1 MSRTLL
7 FEIGL
12 EELPASFVD
21 GALAA
26 MPTLATDALA
36 RVRLS
41 HGEIRALGTP
51 RRLTLIVE
59 GLAEAQSDLSEVV
72 MGPPKAAAFEADGTP
87 KKAAIGFA
95 KKLGLEVEQLVIE
108 ETDKGPY
115 VAGKR
120 EEKGQAA
127 AEVLPALLEEL
138 TRKIPFPKSMRW
150 GEGEHAFGR
159 PVHWIVCLFG
169 ADLVPL
175 ALLGT
180 ESGRETRGHR
190 FLAPASFAL
199 ADADAYVD
207 ALREAHVLVD
217 PEERTRVMLE
227 RLEAAAAEAG
237 GQMVPDAFLVGENAT
252 LVEEPH
258 VICGSFDEAF
268 LALPDEVT
276 IEVMRGH
283 QRYFALRTPE
293 GKLLPRYLA
302 VTNTDQAPEIITKG
316 NDRVLKAR
324 LADGRFF
331 VEEDQARTLEA
342 MVPGLDQVVFQ
353 AKLGTLGERVQR
365 FASVVK
371 ALGDDGPA
379 SAAARLCKADLV
391 SLIIGEFPELQGI
404 MGRWYALKQGVDEVV
419 ADAIRDHYLPR
430 GASDA
435 VPSAVPSARWPSA
448 PTRWWAAS
456 VSGWSRAGARTRS
469 RCGARPSGSCAS
481 RSRGRS
487 TWTCAPPSPR
497 RTPPTARRTSR

>member
-12 EELPASFVD
+12 EGLPASFVD

-276 IEVMRGH
+276 IEV
-283 QRYFALRTPE
+283 QRPEEVDYRT
-293 GKLLPRYLA
+293 
-302 VTNTDQAPEIITKG
+302 TN
-316 NDRVLKAR
+316 
-324 LADGRFF
+324 
-331 VEEDQARTLEA
+331 
-342 MVPGLDQVVFQ
+342 
-353 AKLGTLGERVQR
+353 
-365 FASVVK
+365 
-371 ALGDDGPA
+371 A
-379 SAAARLCKADLV
+379 SA
-391 SLIIGEFPELQGI
+391 SS
-404 MGRWYALKQGVDEVV
+404 RW
-419 ADAIRDHYLPR
+419 
-430 GASDA
+430 AS
-435 VPSAVPSARWPSA
+435 
-448 PTRWWAAS
+448 
-456 VSGWSRAGARTRS
+456 
-469 RCGARPSGSCAS
+469 
-481 RSRGRS
+481 
-487 TWTCAPPSPR
+487 
-497 RTPPTARRTSR
+497 